1 MDSAR
6 SLAAA
11 TGTPM
16 PATALPH
23 KARHC
28 PCMARD
34 GRATARRSA
43 AEPAMPCCAA
53 GHGRACFKTPAFF
66 IPPPP
71 CRRPP
76 QREQP
81 LTDAVFTQ
89 FCFSLIQTSR

>member
-16 PATALPH
+16 PATALPRMT
-23 KARHC
+23 RHC

-43 AEPAMPCCAA
+43 AEPVHCPLLRRRAWPGMLQDASFFHPAA
-53 GHGRACFKTPAFF
+53 TLSAAS
-66 IPPPP
+66 
-71 CRRPP
+71 
-76 QREQP
+76 
-81 LTDAVFTQ
+81 AA
-89 FCFSLIQTSR
+89 